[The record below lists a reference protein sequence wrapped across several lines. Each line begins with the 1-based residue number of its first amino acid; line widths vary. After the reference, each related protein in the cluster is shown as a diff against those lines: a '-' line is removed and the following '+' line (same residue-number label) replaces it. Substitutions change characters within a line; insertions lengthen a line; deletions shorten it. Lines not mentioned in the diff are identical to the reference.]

1 MIAELNTGLGTKE
14 VRTLD
19 LKTIVQQTT
28 MVLVM
33 FVVKQMYQ

>member
-1 MIAELNTGLGTKE
+1 MIAVKSMGLGTKG
-14 VRTLD
+14 VFTLA

>member
-1 MIAELNTGLGTKE
+1 MIAELNTALGTKE